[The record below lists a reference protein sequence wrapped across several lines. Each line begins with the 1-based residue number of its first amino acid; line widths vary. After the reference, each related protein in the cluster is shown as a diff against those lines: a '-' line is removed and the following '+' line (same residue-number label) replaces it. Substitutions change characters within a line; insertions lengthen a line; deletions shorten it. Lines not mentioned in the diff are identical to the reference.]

1 MKLYFLDD
9 GSLIISEIDAHPM
22 CITLVYSE
30 DVEIVRT
37 VGSHYLS
44 NLSGEEAYARL
55 VDSNFSLGKNGLS
68 NREESVGAGD
78 KEAE

>member
-9 GSLIISEIDAHPM
+9 GSLIISEIDAQPM
-22 CITLVYSE
+22 CITLAHSE

-37 VGSHYLS
+37 IGSHYLS
-44 NLSGEEAYARL
+44 NLSAEEAYARL
-55 VDSNFSLGKNGLS
+55 VGGSFSLGKNGLS
-68 NREESVGAGD
+68 SDEESVGTRD